1 MFTLESQSSIFGNTK
16 LARIIILVI
25 IFLAAIAIRAYDIT
39 DLPLDFHPTSQLNR
53 AILARGRYYQDLS
66 TAPEWKRELAFQMWK
81 AEDFEVPFM
90 DGLAVITYRI
100 IGAEVIWVPRL
111 FASVFWVI
119 GGLALYLLA
128 KELTS
133 HDGAIIGT
141 VVYLFLPFSV
151 IASRTF
157 QPDPLIYAL
166 ILFSWWLMY
175 RWMKKATWGLAIGA
189 GLLGG
194 MAILAKGLVVFIVL
208 GGFIGV
214 IMSVG
219 FMNCIRKFQFWVMGV
234 LTVMPTTLF
243 IIYGIVMKSGLGK
256 QLSLRFFPN
265 LWIDPAFYIRWA
277 GKIEEVAGLVILMLG
292 LVGIFLFKE
301 WKKRALIIGF
311 WIGYGLFAFLLA
323 YYASTHN
330 YYNLGLIPVIALSI
344 TPLAELVT
352 KRIDEIHPSKFW
364 KAAFYIV
371 LTFGFLINLWD
382 IRQVFHKVNYR
393 PEVLFWENI
402 GDVIGHNTSIV
413 ALTQD
418 YGYRLEIW
426 GWVKPAAYWPY
437 TGDTAIRMLAGY
449 AIPEFQEQFTEVT
462 EGKQYF
468 LVTDLS
474 EFSRQPVLS
483 NWLYEHFP
491 IYRQGAGYIIFD
503 LANPFGTSQ

>member
-1 MFTLESQSSIFGNTK
+1 VLTLESQPSIFGKTK
-16 LARIIILVI
+16 LARIITLVV
-25 IFLAAIAIRAYDIT
+25 IFVAAIAIRAYDIT

-53 AILARGRYYQDLS
+53 AILARGRYYQELP
-66 TAPEWKRELAFQMWK
+66 TAPEWKRELAVQMWK

-90 DGLAVITYRI
+90 DGLALILYRI
-100 IGAEVIWVPRL
+100 AGEEIIWLPRL
-111 FASVFWVI
+111 FASIFWVI

-175 RWMKKATWGLAIGA
+175 RWTKRETWGLAIGT
-189 GLLGG
+189 GILGG
-194 MAILAKGLVVFIVL
+194 TAILAKGLVVFIVL
-208 GGFIGV
+208 GGFIGLM
-214 IMSVG
+214 MSIG
-219 FMNCIRKFQFWVMGV
+219 FKKCIRKLQFWVMGIITV
-234 LTVMPTTLF
+234 LPTVLF
-243 IIYGIVMKSGLGK
+243 IFYGIFTNSGLGK

-265 LWIDPAFYIRWA
+265 LWIDPTFYIRWA
-277 GKIEEVAGLVILMLG
+277 GKIEEIAGLAMLMLG

-311 WIGYGLFAFLLA
+311 WFGYGLFAFLLA

-330 YYNLGLIPVIALSI
+330 LGLIPVIALSI
-344 TPLAELVT
+344 APLAELVSN
-352 KRIDEIHPSKFW
+352 RISEIHLSTFW
-364 KAAFYIV
+364 NVTFYIV
-371 LTFGFLINLWD
+371 LAMGFLINIWD

-393 PEVLFWENI
+393 SEVLFWENI
-402 GDVIGHNTSIV
+402 GEVVGHNTSVV

-437 TGDTAIRMLAGY
+437 TGDAAIRQLAGY
-449 AIPEFQEQFTEVT
+449 APPEFQAQFAELTD
-462 EGKQYF
+462 GKQYF
-468 LVTDLS
+468 LVTDLP
-474 EFSRQPVLS
+474 ELGRQPVLS
-483 NWLYEHFP
+483 EWLYAHFP
-491 IYRQGAGYIIFD
+491 IFRLGAGYVVFN
-503 LANPFGTSQ
+503 LANPSGTGQ